1 MRSGAIT
8 FIVVA
13 GLVCWALP
21 ALAADGAAQGPTI
34 TASNYAYEPTTL
46 TIAPGQTVT
55 FANVQGPHNFAFAD
69 GPQLP
74 PDPVE
79 PTDPAWDAPPQRR
92 FDTPGSYAFQCEFH
106 PTQMNGVITVQA
118 PGSPTPTPTPPPGN
132 PPPPPPPPPSGDTP
146 VEVRTLRVDGAT
158 FCTRRG
164 PRCRRPGVR
173 VRIDLSRAAA
183 VTGTLSR
190 RAPRAARSRRF
201 GTVRLGTVAAGPRT
215 LRFTRTATGRRLKPG
230 RYTLAL
236 TVADGDFRRTLRFRV
251 R

>member
-1 MRSGAIT
+1 MRRWTIT
-8 FIVVA
+8 FVALA
-13 GLVCWALP
+13 GLGCWALP
-21 ALAADGAAQGPTI
+21 ALAADDATHGPTI
-34 TASNYAYEPTTL
+34 TASNYSYEPATL

-55 FANVQGPHNFAFAD
+55 FANVEGPHNFAFAD

-79 PTDPAWDAPPQRR
+79 PTDPAWDVPPQRT
-92 FDTPGSYAFQCEFH
+92 FDTPGSYAFLCEFH

-118 PGSPTPTPTPPPGN
+118 PGSPTPTPTPPPGS
-132 PPPPPPPPPSGDTP
+132 PPPPPPPGGDAP

-215 LRFTRTATGRRLKPG
+215 LRFTRTATGRRLRPG
-230 RYTLAL
+230 RYTLEL
-236 TVADGDFRRTLRFRV
+236 TIADTRRTLRFRV